1 MKFPS
6 ATYRLQFRNGMDFDR
21 ACRLVPYLADL
32 GISHLYASPV
42 ATAVTGST
50 HGYDV
55 TRPNEIDPAIGGL
68 DGLRRFAE
76 ALHARGLGLILDIV
90 PNHMAASLENPW
102 WRSVVAL
109 GEESPYARYFDID
122 WSERLTLPFLGH
134 DFDHELTEGTI
145 ALALDPRHGDLALNY
160 YEHFFPL
167 HPRTHTLAGDAT
179 DAETLAAI
187 SRDRARLAAIHDA
200 QPWRLTEWTTAA
212 RHLSYRRFFE
222 ITGLVGLRAEDETVF
237 SDAHRLVL
245 DLVEDGTV
253 DGLRIDHVDG
263 LADPRA
269 YLDRLRAAVGPEVYI
284 VVEKILE
291 KDEALPAG
299 WPVEGTTGYEFI
311 AALSEAL
318 VDEREGGRLMRAFS
332 PLRPAG
338 QGDSYEA
345 ARRAAKRKMLTQN
358 FAGET
363 AYVTGLAM
371 ELAGGGI
378 ARETLAEAI
387 RAFIVAL
394 PIYRTYATAE
404 GADAQDRERVRAVC
418 AEAKRDTDDAAVHG
432 ALDILSRLLLDTPG
446 AGTFRA
452 RFQQLSGPIMAKA
465 LEDTLFYRENAF
477 IALNE
482 VGGDPGRPTE
492 GVAAFHAAMRARAE
506 RMPHGLSATSTHD
519 TKRGED
525 ARARLYA
532 LSEAPETWIS
542 AVRRW
547 QAGNAPRRRD
557 HGNGP
562 VPEPAVEW
570 LVYQALAGIWPVEGL
585 AGRSAGDLL
594 GTRMRGYMEKAL
606 REAKLATDWTR
617 PDVDY
622 ERKVVGFVDDLLA
635 DADFC
640 ADFEETLSPFIEAGM
655 ANTLAQLVLKLT
667 APGIPDLY
675 QGSERCDFSLVDP
688 DNRAAIDPD
697 ALAVPREKPPF
708 GRTSFRDHK
717 QWLAATLLRARR
729 GAPPGLF
736 DGPYLPL
743 DTDRHA
749 LAFLRGTPAAF
760 AIAVVP
766 RLTYARTLPAGIKL
780 RLPAAFADRAVTN
793 LLDGQAGRTAATFTA
808 EPLAVYLSAEA

>member
-1 MKFPS
+1 MDFPRS
-6 ATYRLQFRNGMDFDR
+6 TYRLQFRNGMDFEG

-55 TRPNEIDPAIGGL
+55 TRPNEIEPALGGL
-68 DGLRRFAE
+68 DGLNRLADT
-76 ALHARGLGLILDIV
+76 LHARGLGLILDIV

-109 GEESPYARYFDID
+109 GEESPYARHFDID
-122 WSERLTLPFLGH
+122 WSERLTLPVLGR
-134 DFDHELTEGTI
+134 DFEEELADGAIT
-145 ALALDPRHGDLALNY
+145 LARDPRHGDLALNY
-160 YEHFFPL
+160 YEQFFPL
-167 HPRTHTLAGDAT
+167 HPRTHALAEGRTKDL
-179 DAETLAAI
+179 AE
-187 SRDRARLAAIHDA
+187 IHDA

-237 SDAHRLVL
+237 ADAHRLVL
-245 DLVEDGTV
+245 DLVRAGTV

-269 YLDRLRAAVGPEVYI
+269 YLERLRAAVGPGI
-284 VVEKILE
+284 PILVEKILE
-291 KDEALPAG
+291 KDEALPVD

-311 AALSEAL
+311 AAVSEAL
-318 VDEREGGRLMRAFS
+318 ADEHEGGRLLRAFA

-338 QGDSYEA
+338 QGDSYET
-345 ARRAAKRKMLTQN
+345 ARRAAKRKMLTEN

-363 AYVTGLAM
+363 AYVTGLAAK
-371 ELAGGGI
+371 LAGGI
-378 ARETLAEAI
+378 DRETLAEAI

-394 PIYRTYATAE
+394 PIYRTYTTAD
-404 GADAQDRERVRAVC
+404 GADAEDRERVRTVC
-418 AEAKRDTDDAAVHG
+418 AEAKRDTDDTAVHA
-432 ALDILSRLLLDTPG
+432 ALDVLTRLLVDAPG
-446 AGTFRA
+446 AGAFRA

-492 GVAAFHAAMRARAE
+492 GVAAFHAAMQARAQS
-506 RMPHGLSATSTHD
+506 MPHGLSATSTHD

-542 AVRRW
+542 AVGRW
-547 QAGNAPRRRD
+547 QARNAPRRRNHD
-557 HGNGP
+557 GSP

-570 LVYQALAGIWPVEGL
+570 LVYQALAGIWPTEGL
-585 AGRSAGDLL
+585 AGRSARDLL

-617 PDVDY
+617 PDIDY
-622 ERKVVGFVDDLLA
+622 ERKVVGFVDDILG
-635 DADFC
+635 DPDFS
-640 ADFEETLSPFIEAGM
+640 ADFEETLAPFVEASM
-655 ANTLAQLVLKLT
+655 INTLAQLVLKLT

-688 DNRAAIDPD
+688 DNRAAVDPD
-697 ALAVPREKPPF
+697 ALVVPRERPPL
-708 GRTSFRDHK
+708 GRKTFRDHK

-729 GAPPGLF
+729 AAPPGLF
-736 DGPYLPL
+736 DGPYTPL

-749 LAFLRGTPAAF
+749 LAFIRGAPDAF
-760 AIAVVP
+760 AITVVP
-766 RLTYARTLPAGIKL
+766 RLSYGRALPAGIEL
-780 RLPAAFADRAVTN
+780 RLPAAFAGRTVKD
-793 LLDGQAGRTAATFTA
+793 LLDGRTRRTAETFA
-808 EPLAVYLSAEA
+808 AAPLAVFLSTEA